1 MSPLG
6 FREVPKLTT
15 DEELRSFARVVVRG
29 GTYDEQRTRAEV
41 HEAVRQA
48 GVPDPDG
55 RTDALIDEARRS
67 LVADQESWPEQTDYD
82 ALQAAF
88 ASLEASDIPVL
99 QAIEDHWTTK
109 AELERRDDAA
119 LPCRGIAWFTA
130 PDVWHAVD
138 HGMLELNVWH
148 PDSANVAEGD
158 ALLDEVVATLAAHGI
173 EGHFDEGR
181 IEVGAHWHRRR

>member
-15 DEELRSFARVVVRG
+15 DDELRGFARVVVRG
-29 GTYDEQRTRAEV
+29 GTYDEERTRAEV
-41 HEAVRQA
+41 LEAVHQA
-48 GVPDPDG
+48 GVADPDQ
-55 RTDALIDEARRS
+55 RTDDLIAEARHE
-67 LVADQESWPEQTDYD
+67 LEADQRGWPEHTDYD
-82 ALQAAF
+82 ALQRVFAA
-88 ASLEASDIPVL
+88 LEAVDIPVL

-109 AELERRDDAA
+109 AELERRDEAGP
-119 LPCRGIAWFTA
+119 PCRGIAWFTA

-158 ALLDEVVATLAAHGI
+158 DLLDEVVAALAVEDI